1 MLIISKDIPESVD
14 PDIEPTVAEK
24 LCHDLTSS
32 HQASTSS
39 KKHHYFFFKW
49 ESEYQ
54 WLEFD
59 EDFLR

>member
-39 KKHHYFFFKW
+39 KKHHYFF
-49 ESEYQ
+49 
-54 WLEFD
+54 
-59 EDFLR
+59 